1 MALIYIS
8 VTLKYLSFCPL
19 FKSEMKL
26 FLCLCMYIHVQRYSY
41 LACVCVCFFFFNRTL
56 SILQFDSTDRII
68 DTSIK
73 LFFFFYFGL

>member
-8 VTLKYLSFCPL
+8 VTLKYLSFCLL

-26 FLCLCMYIHVQRYSY
+26 FLCLFMYIHVQRYSY
-41 LACVCVCFFFFNRTL
+41 LACVCVCFNRTL

-68 DTSIK
+68 DISIK
-73 LFFFFYFGL
+73 LFFFLFCL